1 MIAKGHRPAVV
12 TRVLQVSR
20 QSVCRPISR
29 RPAGAGPGRGRP
41 GDESI
46 VEVAKANPTDG
57 TRMVAALA
65 SRKLGEAVNRKRV
78 QRVMREHR
86 LLQRTRNT
94 GRRRRPGFF
103 RVTRP
108 DELWHIDMTKVW
120 TAAHGWVY
128 LHVAVD
134 CCTREVACWRVDL
147 RTRAEEAIAC
157 VEAGLL
163 ARTVPPGRLT
173 LGSDNGSQFTARD
186 FRKHLAARASST
198 AAAATATPSRKHS
211 SSPGSDSSRSA
222 APGAPSGRPS
232 NRPVRRSATTSS
244 ATTTGPTPGSAT
256 APQPKS
262 PPPGDPT
269 QKQKT
274 YKPWRPEPTTTTG
287 STSDALDRVAE
298 LARAGA
304 YDVAI
309 DQGFHFTTAAEAHRY
324 VEAGHLRGKVVF
336 GG

>member
-1 MIAKGHRPAVV
+1 MSTRVSRARAVIATGRKPAVV
-12 TRVLQVSR
+12 ARVAGISR
-20 QSVCRPISR
+20 QAIYRPISR

-41 GDESI
+41 GDEAI

-65 SRKLGEAVNRKRV
+65 SRELGEPVNRKRV

-94 GRRRRPGFF
+94 DRRRRPGFF

-163 ARTVPPGRLT
+163 ARAVPPGRLT

-186 FRKHLAARASST
+186 FRKHLSARGVTHRRGGYRDPESQAFIESWFGQFKKRCAWRAEWETIEQARAEIGDYIERYHHRPHSGIGYRTPSEV
-198 AAAATATPSRKHS
+198 AAT
-211 SSPGSDSSRSA
+211 
-222 APGAPSGRPS
+222 
-232 NRPVRRSATTSS
+232 
-244 ATTTGPTPGSAT
+244 
-256 APQPKS
+256 
-262 PPPGDPT
+262 
-269 QKQKT
+269 
-274 YKPWRPEPTTTTG
+274 WRPNPE
-287 STSDALDRVAE
+287 AE
-298 LARAGA
+298 DLQILA
-304 YDVAI
+304 
-309 DQGFHFTTAAEAHRY
+309 T
-324 VEAGHLRGKVVF
+324 
-336 GG
+336 